1 MSYDTTQDELESL
14 FSEVGQVVEVS
25 IPADRETGRPRGF
38 AFVEFSEG
46 TAAENAI
53 EKFDGYEF
61 KGRGLGV
68 KEAIER
74 QPRSRNFSDAKPF
87 GAPSGRRGGA
97 KPKGSRRNLRS
108 KKREF

>member
-1 MSYDTTQDELESL
+1 
-14 FSEVGQVVEVS
+14 VGQIVQVT

-38 AFVEFSEG
+38 AFVEFSDG
-46 TAAENAI
+46 AAAADAI
-53 EKFDGYEF
+53 EKFNGYEF

-74 QPRSRNFSDAKPF
+74 QPRPRIFSDAKPF
-87 GAPSGRRGGA
+87 GMPSGRSGS

-108 KKREF
+108 KKRSL

>member
-1 MSYDTTQDELESL
+1 MG
-14 FSEVGQVVEVS
+14 EVVDVS

-46 TAAENAI
+46 TAAADAI
-53 EKFDGYEF
+53 EKFDGYELN
-61 KGRGLGV
+61 GRNLGV

-74 QPRSRNFSDAKPF
+74 QPRSRGFGDARPF
-87 GAPSGRRGGA
+87 GAPRGRRGTS

-108 KKREF
+108 KKRGL

>member
-1 MSYDTTQDELESL
+1 
-14 FSEVGQVVEVS
+14 VGEVVEVS

-38 AFVEFSEG
+38 AFVEFAEG
-46 TAAENAI
+46 TAAATAI
-53 EKFDGYEF
+53 EKFNGYEF

-74 QPRSRNFSDAKPF
+74 QPRGRNFSDDRPF
-87 GAPSGRRGGA
+87 GAPRGRRGSS

-108 KKREF
+108 KKRGF